1 MSNADRDGKMGCS
14 DCDSLSRRRFLKS
27 TVGSAA
33 AIAAASA
40 GVLGVAGAQSNL
52 LGDEPAVAAAKPTS
66 ETLVTQLYKSLTDAQ
81 RRQTNPDDPKTS
93 ILFPFDHPLRNDVD
107 NNWFIVKH
115 KVKDFFSKD
124 QQALIRDI
132 FMSMHSEEY
141 APKVMAQVEHDNE
154 NIGGFGACSIA
165 MFGEPGEPGKS
176 KFEFVLTGR
185 HTTRRCDGNSVEGAA
200 FGGPIFYG
208 HAAESFNEKPDHK
221 GNVYWYQGIRA
232 NEVFK
237 ALDGK
242 QRKLALLD
250 INPPGEH
257 AKETVALPIKN
268 DDLEG
273 IPMTEL
279 ANDQKDLVRK
289 VLADLLA
296 PFRKADA
303 DEALKLIEA
312 GGFDKLH
319 MAFFSSMDIGKD
331 GVWDVWKLES
341 PNMVW
346 YFRGSPHVHTWVH
359 VREPAKA

>member
-1 MSNADRDGKMGCS
+1 MSDQQNPAARRITCS
-14 DCDSLSRRRFLKS
+14 DCDNLSRRDFLKT
-27 TVGSAA
+27 TVGAA
-33 AIAAASA
+33 ATVAGATA
-40 GVLGVAGAQSNL
+40 GVLSVSPSL
-52 LGDEPAVAAAKPTS
+52 LRAAEAVQPAATS
-66 ETLVTQLYKSLTDAQ
+66 ETLVAQLYKMLTGEQ
-81 RRQTNPDDPKTS
+81 RQAVC
-93 ILFPFDHPLRNDVD
+93 FPFDHPLRNDVD
-107 NNWFIVKH
+107 NNWFIVKD
-115 KVKDFFSKD
+115 KRVKSFFNKD

-132 FMSMHSEEY
+132 FMSMHSPEY
-141 APKVMAQVEHDNE
+141 AHKVLAQVEHDNE
-154 NIGGFGACSIA
+154 NIGGLGGCSVA
-165 MFGEPGEPGKS
+165 MFGEPAAPGQG

-185 HTTRRCDGNSVEGAA
+185 HTTRRCDGNSVAGAA

-221 GNVYWYQGIRA
+221 GNVYWYQGLRA

-250 INPPGEH
+250 INPPGEN
-257 AKETVALPIKN
+257 AKETVELPIKPA
-268 DDLEG
+268 DLDG

-279 ANDQKDLVRK
+279 ARDQKDLVRK

-296 PFRKADA
+296 PFRKVDA
-303 DEALKLIEA
+303 DEALKLIEL

-319 MAFFSSMDIGKD
+319 MAFYSRMDIGKD

-341 PNMVW
+341 PSMVW

-359 VREPAKA
+359 VREPEKA

>member
-1 MSNADRDGKMGCS
+1 MSDQQNPAARRIICP
-14 DCDSLSRRRFLKS
+14 DCDSPSRRDFLKT
-27 TVGSAA
+27 TVGTVATVA
-33 AIAAASA
+33 GATA
-40 GVLGVAGAQSNL
+40 GVL
-52 LGDEPAVAAAKPTS
+52 AVPSQWVRAAEAVQPTAIP
-66 ETLVTQLYKSLTDAQ
+66 ETLVAQLYKTLTGEQ
-81 RRQTNPDDPKTS
+81 RQAVC
-93 ILFPFDHPLRNDVD
+93 FPFDHPLRNDVD
-107 NNWFIVKH
+107 NNWFIVKD
-115 KVKDFFSKD
+115 KRVKSFFNKD

-132 FMSMHSEEY
+132 FMSMHSAEY
-141 APKVMAQVEHDNE
+141 APKVLAQVEHDNE
-154 NIGGFGACSIA
+154 NIGGLGGCSVA
-165 MFGEPGEPGKS
+165 MFGEPGTPGQS

-185 HTTRRCDGNSVEGAA
+185 HTTRRCDGNSVAGAA

-221 GNVYWYQGIRA
+221 GNVYWYQGLRA

-242 QRKLALLD
+242 QRKMALLD
-250 INPPGEH
+250 VNPPGEN
-257 AKETVALPIKN
+257 AKETVELPIKPA
-268 DDLEG
+268 DLDG

-279 ANDQKDLVRK
+279 SHDQQDLVRK

-296 PFRKADA
+296 PFRKVDA

-319 MAFFSSMDIGKD
+319 MAFYSRMDIGKD

-346 YFRGSPHVHTWVH
+346 YFRGAPHVHTWVH
-359 VREPAKA
+359 VREPEKA

>member
-14 DCDSLSRRRFLKS
+14 DCDNLSRRKFLKS

-40 GVLGVAGAQSNL
+40 GVLGVPGLSRNVM
-52 LGDEPAVAAAKPTS
+52 GEEAVAAVKPTS
-66 ETLVTQLYKSLTDAQ
+66 ETLVAQLYKSLKAEQ
-81 RRQTNPDDPKTS
+81 KKA
-93 ILFPFDHPLRNDVD
+93 ICFPFDHALRSDVD
-107 NNWFIVKH
+107 NNWFIIKD
-115 KVKDFFSKD
+115 KRVKDSYDKD

-132 FMSMHSEEY
+132 FTSMHSEEY
-141 APKVMAQVEHDNE
+141 APKVMEQVEHDNKD
-154 NIGGFGACSIA
+154 IGGFGACSIA
-165 MFGEPGEPGKS
+165 MFGEPGAPGQS

-221 GNVYWYQGIRA
+221 GNVYWYQGLRA
-232 NEVFK
+232 NEVYK

-257 AKETVALPIKN
+257 AKETVELPIKAA
-268 DDLEG
+268 DLEG
-273 IPMTEL
+273 IPMSEL

-296 PFRKADA
+296 PFRKVDA

-359 VREPAKA
+359 VREPVKA

>member
-1 MSNADRDGKMGCS
+1 MLESNSPRRSECP
-14 DCDSLSRRRFLKS
+14 DCDSVSRRNFLRTTAA
-27 TVGSAA
+27 TVA
-33 AIAAASA
+33 
-40 GVLGVAGAQSNL
+40 
-52 LGDEPAVAAAKPTS
+52 AVAAVGGGGAWVRGAEATAPAPGAATS
-66 ETLVTQLYKSLTDAQ
+66 ETLVAQLYKTFKEEQ
-81 RRQTNPDDPKTS
+81 RKA
-93 ILFPFDHPLRNDVD
+93 ICFPFDHPLRSDVD
-107 NNWFIVKH
+107 NNWFIVKD
-115 KVKDFFSKD
+115 KRVKSFFDKD
-124 QQALIRDI
+124 QQAMIRDI

-141 APKVMAQVEHDNE
+141 APKVLEQVEHDNKD
-154 NIGGFGACSIA
+154 IGGLGGCSIA
-165 MFGEPGEPGKS
+165 MFGEPGAAGAQGGAS

-185 HTTRRCDGNSVEGAA
+185 HTTRRCDGNSVAGAA

-221 GNVYWYQGIRA
+221 GNVYWFQGLRA
-232 NEVFK
+232 NEVYK

-257 AKETVALPIKN
+257 AKETVELPIKQA
-268 DDLEG
+268 DLEG

-279 ANDQKDLVRK
+279 SKDQQGLVRQ

-312 GGFDKLH
+312 GGFEKLH
-319 MAFFSSMDIGKD
+319 MAFFSTMDIGND
-331 GVWDVWKLES
+331 GVWDVWKIES

-346 YFRGSPHVHTWVH
+346 YFRGAPHVHTWVH
-359 VREPAKA
+359 IREPAKA

>member
-1 MSNADRDGKMGCS
+1 MSQRDQQQQAGCP
-14 DCDSLSRRRFLKS
+14 DCDRGVSRRDFLWT

-33 AIAAASA
+33 AIAGATA
-40 GVLGVAGAQSNL
+40 GVLGVPSFSL
-52 LGDEPAVAAAKPTS
+52 AAEAARPSATS
-66 ETLVTQLYKSLTDAQ
+66 ETLVAQLYKTLKEEQ
-81 RRQTNPDDPKTS
+81 RKAVC
-93 ILFPFDHPLRNDVD
+93 FPFDHPKQSDVD
-107 NNWFIVKH
+107 NNWFIVKE
-115 KVKDFFSKD
+115 KVKSFFDKD

-141 APKVMAQVEHDNE
+141 AAKVLSQVEHDNKD
-154 NIGGFGACSIA
+154 IGGLGGCSVA
-165 MFGEPGEPGKS
+165 FFGEPGETGDGGKS

-185 HTTRRCDGNSVEGAA
+185 HTTRRCDGNSVAGAA

-221 GNVYWYQGIRA
+221 GNVYWYQGVRA

-250 INPPGEH
+250 VNPPGEH
-257 AKETVALPIKN
+257 AKETVELPIKPA
-268 DDLEG
+268 DLEG

-279 ANDQKDLVRK
+279 SKDQQGLVRK

-312 GGFDKLH
+312 GGFERLH
-319 MAFFSSMDIGKD
+319 MAFFQKMDIGND

-346 YFRGSPHVHTWVH
+346 YFRGAPHVHTWVH

>member
-1 MSNADRDGKMGCS
+1 MSETNPARRIDCP
-14 DCDSLSRRRFLKS
+14 DCDSVSRRNFLRTTAA
-27 TVGSAA
+27 TVAAVATVTATGSAWVRGA
-33 AIAAASA
+33 EASA
-40 GVLGVAGAQSNL
+40 T
-52 LGDEPAVAAAKPTS
+52 PTS
-66 ETLVTQLYKSLTDAQ
+66 ETLVAQLYKTLKDEQ
-81 RRQTNPDDPKTS
+81 RKA
-93 ILFPFDHPLRNDVD
+93 ICFPFDHPLRSDVD
-107 NNWFIVKH
+107 NNWFIVKD
-115 KVKDFFSKD
+115 KRVKSFFDRD
-124 QQALIRDI
+124 QQAMIRDI

-141 APKVMAQVEHDNE
+141 APKVLAQVEHDNKD
-154 NIGGFGACSIA
+154 IGGLGGCSIA
-165 MFGEPGEPGKS
+165 MFGEPGTPGQG

-221 GNVYWYQGIRA
+221 GNVYWYQGLRA
-232 NEVFK
+232 NDVYK

-257 AKETVALPIKN
+257 AKETVELPIKQA
-268 DDLEG
+268 DLEG

-279 ANDQKDLVRK
+279 AKDQQELVRK

-296 PFRKADA
+296 PFRKVDA

-319 MAFFSSMDIGKD
+319 MAFFSTMDIGKD
-331 GVWDVWKLES
+331 GVWDVWKIES
-341 PNMVW
+341 PSMVW
-346 YFRGSPHVHTWVH
+346 YFRGAPHVHTWVH
-359 VREPAKA
+359 IREPAKA